1 MNKSEFITQFS
12 AKSGGIALDGSCWE
26 NTNTQFPSLGQYKQ
40 LPPIKALTGKVES
53 QAGLGWNEPS
63 NTQLHLQGHLPPLQA
78 APNSTQFCF
87 KCQLKRHGAVNH
99 QTTCKKFIS
108 LPNHLQKS
116 SFISLGSWGNQ
127 ASFHPSNCSCMQLPP
142 SAFAPRTKL
151 AHKKL
156 SLNLQRFGLSQGIN
170 CTGFSCKLKV

>member
-12 AKSGGIALDGSCWE
+12 AKSGGIALDGS
-26 NTNTQFPSLGQYKQ
+26 LLRKYKYTVS
-40 LPPIKALTGKVES
+40 KFGSV
-53 QAGLGWNEPS
+53 
-63 NTQLHLQGHLPPLQA
+63 QA
-78 APNSTQFCF
+78 AATHQGINWKSGITGWSGLEWTFKHPAPPAGTPSTTPGCSQFCF

-108 LPNHLQKS
+108 LPNLLQKR

-151 AHKKL
+151 THKKIEFKSPAFWL
-156 SLNLQRFGLSQGIN
+156 FPRD
-170 CTGFSCKLKV
+170 